1 MYKNISSPL
10 PDECLRGY
18 RSRLAILN
26 SRSTRSLTDTLL
38 EISKISGIS
47 ISTLV
52 KQHTHLGYK
61 WFVHGTN
68 HGRSIDEYMGLPT
81 DPTNSSLLLP
91 TELPHLCPQC
101 VSEDMDFHGISYWR
115 RVHQLPGV
123 DHCVKHM
130 IPLIKVEKKDIDRKL
145 PINAN
150 HISHAIHVEDINAY
164 FKCTSI
170 KNFTSLSDSA
180 LHSEIPIKPAV
191 INFVISSKIRSKF
204 GKYSIS
210 LRELALQK
218 FPEFWLRRHFPRV
231 FSQELTNPHV
241 SSHEVF
247 KPTSVGANT
256 KSHLIKLA
264 LLWDDPD
271 EAIRECRLD
280 EVSTPEFLDETAE
293 KRAFRDVLNGLTIRS
308 SCNKHNI
315 PVYDLEH
322 AIRQFFRELVPKATT
337 AKATL
342 MK

>member
-1 MYKNISSPL
+1 
-10 PDECLRGY
+10 
-18 RSRLAILN
+18 
-26 SRSTRSLTDTLL
+26 LTDTLI
-38 EISKISGIS
+38 EISQFSGIS
-47 ISTLV
+47 IPTLV

-68 HGRSIDEYMGLPT
+68 YERNIEEYMSLPT

-91 TELPHLCPQC
+91 SESPHLCPQC

-130 IPLIKVEKKDIDRKL
+130 TPLIKVEKKDIDRKH
-145 PINAN
+145 PINAK
-150 HISHAIHVEDINAY
+150 HVLPAIQAENIKAY
-164 FKCTSI
+164 FESTSI
-170 KNFTSLSDSA
+170 KNFSSLSDSV
-180 LHSEIPIKPAV
+180 LHSEIPIKPSV
-191 INFVISSKIRSKF
+191 INFAISSKIRSKF
-204 GKYSIS
+204 GKSSIS

-231 FSQELTNPHV
+231 FSQELSNPHMY
-241 SSHEVF
+241 SHEVF
-247 KPTSVGANT
+247 KPSSVGTNT
-256 KSHLIKLA
+256 KSYLVKLA

-280 EVSTPEFLDETAE
+280 EASIPELLDETAE

-315 PVYDLEH
+315 SVHDLEH
-322 AIRQFFRELVPKATT
+322 AMRQFFRELVPKATT
-337 AKATL
+337 AKTTL
-342 MK
+342 TN